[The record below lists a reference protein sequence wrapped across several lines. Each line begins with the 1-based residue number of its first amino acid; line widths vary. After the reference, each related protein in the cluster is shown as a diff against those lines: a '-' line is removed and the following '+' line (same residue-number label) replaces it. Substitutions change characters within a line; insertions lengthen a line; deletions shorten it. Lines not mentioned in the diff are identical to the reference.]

1 MEGKVQLIVILIEL
15 CFLPACDPR
24 EYNLVKLAFTW
35 TEAQNYCR
43 SKYTDL
49 VTIENSE
56 ENDKAIDV
64 SREFYTGHVW
74 IGLRFYPWKWEW
86 SMKKKSK
93 YAIDF
98 SNWANN
104 EPNKPTDGRENCVV
118 TRNGLWFDTS
128 CDGTWGF
135 FCFTGSSVSP
145 NFKFIS
151 TPMNW
156 ITAVEYCRRH
166 HVDLAVV
173 RNLTENN
180 QLKEMVKDE
189 FTWIGLYRD
198 PWKWSDGKPISYT
211 KWNIG
216 EPNQGVNGP
225 CVLLHNGHWE
235 DHTCERT
242 LFFVC
247 SKYPVWKKI
256 VRVKVTPTSITENL
270 HESAEDIVLQWNQR
284 VRALYPGHDIR
295 FSWRKQPDGK
305 IFHSEKKEKEEISN
319 MCS

>member
-1 MEGKVQLIVILIEL
+1 MFCFDRVADTFFGLSNNVL
-15 CFLPACDPR
+15 CFTC
-24 EYNLVKLAFTW
+24 KISFTW

-98 SNWANN
+98 N
-104 EPNKPTDGRENCVV
+104 GRENCV
-118 TRNGLWFDTS
+118 
-128 CDGTWGF
+128 
-135 FCFTGSSVSP
+135 
-145 NFKFIS
+145 
-151 TPMNW
+151 
-156 ITAVEYCRRH
+156 
-166 HVDLAVV
+166 
-173 RNLTENN
+173 
-180 QLKEMVKDE
+180 
-189 FTWIGLYRD
+189 
-198 PWKWSDGKPISYT
+198 WSDGKPISYT

-247 SKYPVWKKI
+247 SKCKI
-256 VRVKVTPTSITENL
+256 LTTIK
-270 HESAEDIVLQWNQR
+270 
-284 VRALYPGHDIR
+284 
-295 FSWRKQPDGK
+295 
-305 IFHSEKKEKEEISN
+305 SN
-319 MCS
+319 DDE